1 MEVLLG
7 PDFWL
12 DQIAAALKAWAILLP
27 LILIF
32 VSAFSIRSAIAE
44 RKLRGLR
51 VYTEAI
57 ESRLQL
63 ARDLNTGEANTLAKL
78 RTEIDALRQLIDAK
92 LKSRTRKKPS
102 EVEATLKEVD
112 TSAATLAMANSTTD
126 HVLTAEKLSI
136 GGLKENQKLRLVTRP
151 IE

>member
-1 MEVLLG
+1 MEILLS

-27 LILIF
+27 LVL
-32 VSAFSIRSAIAE
+32 VCASAFIIRGAIAE
-44 RKLRGLR
+44 RKLRGLSAH
-51 VYTEAI
+51 TEAI

-63 ARDLNTGEANTLAKL
+63 ARDLNAGEANTLAKL

-102 EVEATLKEVD
+102 DVETTLKEVD
-112 TSAATLAMANSTTD
+112 TSAATLAMANSTTE

-136 GGLKENQKLRLVTRP
+136 GGLKENQKLRLITRP
-151 IE
+151 ME

>member
-1 MEVLLG
+1 MEIPLS

-27 LILIF
+27 LILVF
-32 VSAFSIRSAIAE
+32 ATAFTIRSATAE
-44 RKLRGLR
+44 RKLRRLR
-51 VYTEAI
+51 ADTEAI
-57 ESRLQL
+57 KSRLQL
-63 ARDLNTGEANTLAKL
+63 ARDLNYGEANTLAKL
-78 RTEIDALRQLIDAK
+78 RTEIDTLRQLIDAK

-102 EVEATLKEVD
+102 EVETTLKEVD
-112 TSAATLAMANSTTD
+112 ASAATLAMANSTTD

-136 GGLKENQKLRLVTRP
+136 GGLKKKQKLRLIPRP